1 MLEKSEYTGTRS
13 ATALGVLEAVGSE
26 THCAVYCVTSAYSG
40 SPTEWTFNEAD
51 WFSVSQGSLRRS
63 LETSKNTTVGPP
75 METGPQHEPPLEPL
89 LTRVASESFDSKCRG
104 SGLTLKRRGNR
115 SPTMH
120 SQCSN
125 KESSFED
132 NMKGMEREQSMGSDQ
147 VRRGEFEQPSAHALH
162 STWEE
167 IYQRELKAAAARKAY
182 ISRQGR
188 RSVRERETVDSGSR
202 SESRSSSVSSD
213 TSSIEGE
220 EWFGPECIKIASWVS
235 STLGKTHNHP
245 LQLYFR
251 ALHASRG
258 TFGSVG
264 EACVGSSCDW
274 CRGEGILISK
284 EFMRLPVLDVGC
296 GGGQVLAR
304 LKRCGFQRLAGID
317 YSASAIQ
324 LAKSNLR
331 YRHFEENG
339 GKGFHICLRQAD
351 LRDLK
356 PLRDPTATNMHL
368 PCICCH
374 CESCRAPA
382 SSHEETHAD
391 ERADPLASSTCEP
404 VDGLPHFPV
413 VFDKGTFDVFW
424 LMHTPEVYVQCM
436 HRLMPQYGLLF
447 LTSCNCTVEELDAL
461 FCFKS
466 EAAAQPTAEQTP
478 GTRVD
483 GATPESAPGP
493 SISTTP
499 YCGIS
504 TSLTKDL
511 CNGDASGGSL
521 DTKSGVAFERIGT
534 LPHRSFKFGGA
545 EGQVVTSVLLRRL

>member
-1 MLEKSEYTGTRS
+1 
-13 ATALGVLEAVGSE
+13 
-26 THCAVYCVTSAYSG
+26 
-40 SPTEWTFNEAD
+40 
-51 WFSVSQGSLRRS
+51 
-63 LETSKNTTVGPP
+63 
-75 METGPQHEPPLEPL
+75 
-89 LTRVASESFDSKCRG
+89 
-104 SGLTLKRRGNR
+104 
-115 SPTMH
+115 
-120 SQCSN
+120 
-125 KESSFED
+125 
-132 NMKGMEREQSMGSDQ
+132 MKGMEREQSMGSDQ

-331 YRHFEENG
+331 
-339 GKGFHICLRQAD
+339 
-351 LRDLK
+351 
-356 PLRDPTATNMHL
+356 
-368 PCICCH
+368 
-374 CESCRAPA
+374 APA